1 MSGSKPRPRGEAPR
15 MTERRPGPVGLIG
28 SMGRV
33 ARCSLLALVP
43 VFVIPPARAESL
55 YTIDQRFGS
64 IEFTVGHLGLFTSH
78 GRFTKFDAT
87 LTIDPVHPERTRIV
101 VEVNAVSVDM
111 PWQDG
116 VAMLRSAAYFDVQ
129 HYPEVDFRSTG
140 VTPASP
146 DHYVINGLLQIRG
159 ITQPIALDASLVGRR
174 QGADG
179 APIADFVAKGQLR
192 RSAFGMTADESFIS
206 DKVDLTITVRIR
218 LSEPTH
224 AG

>member
-116 VAMLRSAAYFDVQ
+116 VAMLRSA
-129 HYPEVDFRSTG
+129 VDFRRELTG
-140 VTPASP
+140 FFHRELTRVNLWFAGHTGSSSSP
-146 DHYVINGLLQIRG
+146 S
-159 ITQPIALDASLVGRR
+159 P
-174 QGADG
+174 
-179 APIADFVAKGQLR
+179 
-192 RSAFGMTADESFIS
+192 FGPWW
-206 DKVDLTITVRIR
+206 R
-218 LSEPTH
+218 PC
-224 AG
+224 